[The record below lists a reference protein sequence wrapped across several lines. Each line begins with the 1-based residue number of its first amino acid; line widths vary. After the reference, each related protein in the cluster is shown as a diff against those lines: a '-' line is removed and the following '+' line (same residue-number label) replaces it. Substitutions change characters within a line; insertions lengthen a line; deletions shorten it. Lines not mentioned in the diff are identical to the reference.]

1 MSSFL
6 CQTTTLA
13 AQGVPRVSKESEGP
27 NIPHFGVFCADIQPK
42 LNELNKNRQNQQKWL
57 KYAGFLVRW
66 RALNCVFNLVHYHYL
81 ELSELADHL
90 VNEINTR

>member
-1 MSSFL
+1 MVCQGCQKNQKDLIFL
-6 CQTTTLA
+6 TL
-13 AQGVPRVSKESEGP
+13 VC
-27 NIPHFGVFCADIQPK
+27 FCANIQPK
-42 LNELNKNRQNQQKWL
+42 WNKLNKNRQNQQKWL

-90 VNEINTR
+90 VNEINTCRTTIKLTKW